1 MKIKTKLTLGFL
13 GVAILCVVVGYV
25 GYTGSTKIIED
36 FDIIVDET
44 APELVS
50 LGKVKA
56 LTHSL
61 QTEAVSLALLP
72 LIKGSADELQEE
84 LEEFE
89 EVNRR
94 LDEALLGKEDSEEGD
109 VQELD
114 EDDEDEVFEKIK
126 TGKSKLY
133 RVALELVRVA
143 KEGLGTEA
151 ILAAKEKL
159 EVEEEA
165 LSTILKTR
173 LASETQELRK
183 RDDLADDTATRTKTG
198 ILMISVAAVL
208 LAFLLGFFI
217 SRSIVVPLSRLRTA
231 TIAMSQG
238 DLSVRSDV
246 KSADEVGELAVS
258 FNHMADSIQNKSEEL
273 QTFNEELQT
282 TNEELKSTSEEL
294 EATNEELKASNEEIR
309 ETQEKMLRQEKL
321 AAVGQLASGIGHELR
336 NPLGVMKNAV
346 YFLKTKIGLEDEKIA
361 KHLKIMEKEIDSS
374 TKIISDLLGFSK
386 TQKPAMAPND
396 INRAVE
402 EALAV
407 VEVPPNVQIA
417 KNLNLKL
424 PQALFDPDQIR
435 QVFLNLI
442 LNAIQAMHE
451 GGGML
456 NIATRL
462 AGATVEIE
470 FKDSGAGIPQ
480 ENLKKLFDP
489 FFTTKARGVGLG
501 LAVSHGIIERHQ
513 GKLSVGSVVAQGTTM
528 TVSLP
533 TG

>member
-1 MKIKTKLTLGFL
+1 MKITTKLALGFL
-13 GVAILCVVVGYV
+13 GVVALCVVVGYV
-25 GYTGSTKIIED
+25 GYTGSARIIED

-44 APELVS
+44 APELVL

-56 LTHSL
+56 LSNSL

-72 LIKGSADELQEE
+72 FIQGSADELREE
-84 LEEFE
+84 LQEFE
-89 EVNRR
+89 EINQR
-94 LDEALLGKEDSEEGD
+94 LDKALLGGEDSEE
-109 VQELD
+109 VEAQELD
-114 EDDEDEVFEKIK
+114 EEEEDAIFEKIK
-126 TGKSKLY
+126 TGKSNLY
-133 RVALELVRVA
+133 RAALELIRVA

-151 ILAAKEKL
+151 VLAAKEKL
-159 EVEEEA
+159 EVAEEA
-165 LSTILKTR
+165 LSTILKAR
-173 LASETQELRK
+173 LTSETQELRK
-183 RDDLADDTATRTKTG
+183 RNDQADETATQTKTG
-198 ILMISVAAVL
+198 ILTISVAAIL

-217 SRSIVVPLSRLRTA
+217 SRSIVVPLAKLQTSTM
-231 TIAMSQG
+231 TMSQG
-238 DLSVRSDV
+238 NLSVRSDV
-246 KSADEVGELAVS
+246 KSKDEIGELAVS
-258 FNHMADSIQNKSEEL
+258 FNHMADSIQKKSEEL

-361 KHLKIMEKEIDSS
+361 KHLKIMEKEIESS

-386 TQKPAMAPND
+386 TQKPTMAPNS

-402 EALAV
+402 EALAA
-407 VEVPPNVQIA
+407 VEIPPNVRIS
-417 KNLNLKL
+417 KDLSPKL

-442 LNAIQAMHE
+442 LNAIQAMNE

-456 NIATRL
+456 NITTRL
-462 AGATVEIE
+462 ADATVAIE

-501 LAVSHGIIERHQ
+501 LAVSHGIMERHQ
-513 GKLSVGSVVAQGTTM
+513 GKLSVVSAVAQGTTM
-528 TVSLP
+528 TVTLP
-533 TG
+533 IG